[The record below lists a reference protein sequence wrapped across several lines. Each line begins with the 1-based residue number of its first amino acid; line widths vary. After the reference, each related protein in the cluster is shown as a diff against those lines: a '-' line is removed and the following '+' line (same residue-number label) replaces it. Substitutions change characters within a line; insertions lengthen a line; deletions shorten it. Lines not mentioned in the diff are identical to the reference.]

1 MDSII
6 AASSDE
12 MNRRKTLH
20 SDVSGHKPGDTIAIQ
35 SDETSSGNET
45 ISETKQGVKRHLDGD
60 NNNTSNKQADSLSET
75 EAKKAKKD

>member
-20 SDVSGHKPGDTIAIQ
+20 SDLSRHKPGDNIATQ
-35 SDETSSGNET
+35 SNETSGNGT
-45 ISETKQGVKRHLDGD
+45 ISETKQSVKRHLDGD
-60 NNNTSNKQADSLSET
+60 NNNTANKQADSLSET